1 MCVYA
6 CVCVRAYVWLLNA
19 CAPAYVCVYVSV
31 HTCSVHIRVCVRACV
46 CMREIS
52 GYSAE
57 SVCFFFQKAV
67 ALDPS
72 DVVSLHSL
80 GYW

>member
-1 MCVYA
+1 M
-6 CVCVRAYVWLLNA
+6 CVCVGGGGGGEGGQGWGVRERRGRVMGGYISTSSSR
-19 CAPAYVCVYVSV
+19 YSV
-31 HTCSVHIRVCVRACV
+31 ELC
-46 CMREIS
+46 
-52 GYSAE
+52 Y
-57 SVCFFFQKAV
+57 FFFQKAV